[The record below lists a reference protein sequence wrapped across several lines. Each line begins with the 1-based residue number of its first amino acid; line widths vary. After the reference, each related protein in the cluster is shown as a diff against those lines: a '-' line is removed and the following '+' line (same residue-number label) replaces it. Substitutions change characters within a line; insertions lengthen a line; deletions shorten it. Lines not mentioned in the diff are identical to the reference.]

1 MSEMD
6 CRIEDRDEGGIFRH
20 YTGAH
25 VTATVIEL
33 DDDSAYIE
41 RIDVDDGFRGQG
53 IGTAA
58 IAEIGEDFCALY
70 ASPDNADSARLFGRL
85 GEKVVGEEIDSEAP
99 MECLYYLDQGFGVY
113 EVA

>member
-6 CRIEDRDEGGIFRH
+6 CRIEDRDEEGIFRY
-20 YTGAH
+20 YTGEH

-41 RIDVDDGFRGQG
+41 RIDVDERFRGLG

-58 IAEIGEDFCALY
+58 IAEICEDFGRVY
-70 ASPDNADSARLFGRL
+70 AAPDNADSARLFGRL
-85 GEKVVGEEIDSEAP
+85 GEKVVGDDVDAAAP
-99 MECLYYLDQGFGVY
+99 MDCLYYLDQGFGVY

>member
-6 CRIEDRDEGGIFRH
+6 CRIEDRDEEGIFRY
-20 YTGAH
+20 YTGEH
-25 VTATVIEL
+25 VTVTVIEL

-41 RIDVDDGFRGQG
+41 RIDVDEEYRGQG

-58 IAEIGEDFCALY
+58 IAEIGEDFWTLY
-70 ASPDNADSARLFGRL
+70 AAPDNADSARLFGRF
-85 GEKVVGEEIDSEAP
+85 GEKVVGEDVGMAAP

>member
-1 MSEMD
+1 ME
-6 CRIEDRDEGGIFRH
+6 CRTEDRDEEGIFRY
-20 YTGAH
+20 YTGEH

-33 DDDSAYIE
+33 GDDAAYIE

-58 IAEIGEDFCALY
+58 IAEIGEDFWTLY
-70 ASPDNADSARLFGRL
+70 AAPDNADSARLFGRL
-85 GEKVVGEEIDSEAP
+85 GEKVVGDDVDAAAP